1 MVTKPATMVIYA
13 GMRILSDD
21 FFEKRNNGVGTYE
34 YECRRK
40 AHADGVRGCR
50 CDGERRAG
58 AEHQAQHGVL
68 FDAFCKFFF
77 EAFLPCYAPSF
88 TVLYFVMASL
98 TAFVTARLVMDA
110 PVMASIS
117 PSDGAL
123 FFTSVMP
130 FFRRSLLKL
139 IR

>member
-1 MVTKPATMVIYA
+1 MPMA
-13 GMRILSDD
+13 
-21 FFEKRNNGVGTYE
+21 
-34 YECRRK
+34 
-40 AHADGVRGCR
+40 
-50 CDGERRAG
+50 
-58 AEHQAQHGVL
+58 
-68 FDAFCKFFF
+68 F
-77 EAFLPCYAPSF
+77 EAAVVTASVAQVPSIRRSTGFSLIMPFVNSSLRLFACYAPSF

-130 FFRRSLLKL
+130 FSGAVCLTDP
-139 IR
+139 